1 MANETTNQAISK
13 EIPERFHLDVMG
25 RKVFWVWFA
34 IAYMIPFV
42 IAIVLCMQK
51 FGAPVK
57 LGLDFTGGT
66 LMEATYAEPVTVDKV
81 RELLNKEGVHA
92 HLQMS
97 ADNKTVM
104 IRSQYLDKEK
114 STEVKDALAT
124 LGTLDEKSFRL
135 ESVGPT
141 IGAELLKNA
150 AMALGIGTL
159 GLLLYI
165 TFRYQFDFAISS
177 ILAMIHDTIVMIG
190 TFSILSLTLGAEADG
205 MLVVALLTIMGYS
218 IHDKIVIFDRI
229 RENLRYAKKGDTFD
243 DVANRSINQTLARS
257 INTSLTLVLT
267 LVPLVLM
274 GGATIFYATLVML
287 IGVISGTFSSIFNAA
302 PVVTLMRE
310 WNSKRARKAAAAV

>member
-1 MANETTNQAISK
+1 MANESKSPITN
-13 EIPERFHLDVMG
+13 EIPERFHLNVMG
-25 RKVFWVWFA
+25 RKGFWIWLS
-34 IAYMIPFV
+34 IAYMVPFV
-42 IAIVLCMQK
+42 IAIVMCMQQ

-66 LMEATYAEPVTVDKV
+66 LMEATYSEAVSIDKV
-81 RELLNKEGVHA
+81 RETLAEKGVQP

-97 ADNKTVM
+97 TDNKTVM
-104 IRSQYLDKEK
+104 VRSHYLDKDK
-114 STEVKDALAT
+114 STEVKEA
-124 LGTLDEKSFRL
+124 LGTIGTIDEAHFRL

-150 AMALGIGTL
+150 AMAMGLGTL

-165 TFRYQFDFAISS
+165 TFRYQFDFALSS
-177 ILAMIHDTIVMIG
+177 IIAMIHDAIVMLG
-190 TFSILSLTLGAEADG
+190 TFSILSLVLGAEADS

-218 IHDKIVIFDRI
+218 IHDKVIIFDRI
-229 RENLRYAKKGDTFD
+229 RENLKYAKKGDTFD
-243 DVANRSINQTLARS
+243 DISNRSINQTLGRS

-274 GGATIFYATLVML
+274 GGSTIFYSVLVML
-287 IGVISGTFSSIFNAA
+287 VGVISGTYSSIFNAA

-310 WNSKRARKAAAAV
+310 WSSKRSQKSPAAA